1 MGRAGNGGRKELRL
15 RTFAHLGGE
24 ALASVWD
31 NSLLSIAAVT
41 TVSIS
46 LLVLAIV
53 SLLAIN
59 MQHLASVLD
68 AQVQVVA
75 YIQVPAKAPAAAGA
89 AAAAPHAAV
98 ITPASARAV
107 GAASSA
113 KAPATPSRAGSVTVP
128 AERRVLR
135 EIAALP
141 GVSRVVFVSKAQALH
156 NLSAQFTNARALITQ
171 VKTHNPLPDAAD
183 VYVGD
188 PRQVAGVAA
197 AIAALPGVT
206 HVQDAQTTVN
216 RLFGFTQALR
226 YVGLFLVAALA
237 LTTLVVIGNTVRVTV
252 YARRDQIGI
261 MKLVGATNSFI
272 RFPFFIE
279 GAVLGV
285 LGAVLAGA
293 AVFFG
298 YRWLQ
303 GLASVNLPFLPLL
316 TPQALLPRLVEALL
330 VAGLLLGALGSAISV
345 RRHLNV

>member
-1 MGRAGNGGRKELRL
+1 M

-41 TVSIS
+41 TVAIS

-75 YIQVPAKAPAAAGA
+75 YLRVPATAKVPATARVAPT
-89 AAAAPHAAV
+89 AAPHASGT
-98 ITPASARAV
+98 TPASAGAV
-107 GAASSA
+107 SGAASA
-113 KAPATPSRAGSVTVP
+113 TAPAKPSRVGSGAVP
-128 AERRVLR
+128 GERRVLR

-141 GVSRVVFVSKAQALH
+141 GVSRVVFVSKAQALQ
-156 NLSAQFTNARALITQ
+156 NLSAQFRSARALITQ
-171 VKTHNPLPDAAD
+171 VRTHNPLPDAAD

-316 TPQALLPRLVEALL
+316 PPQALLPSLVEALL

>member
-1 MGRAGNGGRKELRL
+1 MRL

-75 YIQVPAKAPAAAGA
+75 YIQVPPPAKAPV
-89 AAAAPHAAV
+89 APHAGV
-98 ITPASARAV
+98 TTPASARAV

-113 KAPATPSRAGSVTVP
+113 KAPATPSRAGSGAVP

-156 NLSAQFTNARALITQ
+156 NLSAQFTNARALIAQ

>member
-1 MGRAGNGGRKELRL
+1 M

-41 TVSIS
+41 TVAIS

-75 YIQVPAKAPAAAGA
+75 YLRIPPAKVAPTAKAPP
-89 AAAAPHAAV
+89 AAPHAAV
-98 ITPASARAV
+98 TTATPPQAA
-107 GAASSA
+107 GAATA
-113 KAPATPSRAGSVTVP
+113 ATAPAKSSRVGGEAAPG
-128 AERRVLR
+128 ERRVLR

-141 GVSRVVFVSKAQALH
+141 GVSRVVFISKAQALH
-156 NLSAQFTNARALITQ
+156 NLSAQFSHARALITQ

-293 AVFFG
+293 SVFFG

-316 TPQALLPRLVEALL
+316 SPRALLPGLVEALL